1 MIDIEKIKI
10 IADQI
15 VDIYRAQLDEKN
27 INASGKLRDTVE
39 TVVEI
44 RGNKIVISLNLQDYW
59 KFVEE
64 GRPPGGYPP
73 PPNIANWIKIKP
85 VIPDARS
92 GKIPSDRQLVYLI
105 SRKIATKGY
114 EGRFPLKATLED
126 PKMNNIIQD
135 IKNEIVAQI
144 NQNLLGEQKI

>member
-1 MIDIEKIKI
+1 MIDLEKIKI
-10 IADQI
+10 IADRI
-15 VDIYRAQLDEKN
+15 RDIYREKLDEKN
-27 INASGKLRDTVE
+27 INASGTLSNTVE
-39 TVVEI
+39 AEVEI

-92 GKIPSDRQLVYLI
+92 GKIPSEKQLVYLI
-105 SRKIATKGY
+105 SRKIATRGY
-114 EGRFPLKATLED
+114 SGRFPLKATLED
-126 PKMNNIIQD
+126 TRMNDIIQD
-135 IKNEIVAQI
+135 IKTEIVRQL
-144 NQNLLGEQKI
+144 QQQLLGE

>member
-1 MIDIEKIKI
+1 MIDLEKIKI
-10 IADQI
+10 IADRI
-15 VDIYRAQLDEKN
+15 TDIYREKLDEKN
-27 INASGKLRDTVE
+27 INASGTLSNTVE
-39 TVVEI
+39 AEVEI
-44 RGNKIVISLNLQDYW
+44 RGNKIIVSLNLQDYW

-73 PPNIANWIKIKP
+73 PPNIANWIRIKP

-92 GKIPSDRQLVYLI
+92 GKIPSEKQLVYLI

-126 PKMNNIIQD
+126 TRMNDIIQD
-135 IKNEIVAQI
+135 IKTEIVRQL
-144 NQNLLGEQKI
+144 QQQLLGE

>member
-15 VDIYRAQLDEKN
+15 VEIYRAQLDEKN

-73 PPNIANWIKIKP
+73 PNLIENWVKIKP

-114 EGRFPLKATLED
+114 EGRFPLKTTLED

-135 IKNEIVAQI
+135 IKNEIVTQI
-144 NQNLLGEQKI
+144 NQYLLGEQKI